1 VEDVAASII
10 AAKGR
15 TTMVSRIVEVNNTAL
30 HCQIE
35 GPSGAPVLVFSNSL
49 GTDFRIWDAV
59 VADMARDYR
68 VLRYDKRGHGLSDD
82 LDNGWSMDALV
93 GDVAALMDHFG
104 LSHGA
109 FVGLSVGGLIAQ
121 GLAAERP
128 DLVKVMVLA
137 DTAAKI
143 GNDDLWNDR
152 IAQVQAGGIISM
164 ADAILQRWF
173 APDFHAD
180 QNFPMWRN
188 MLVRTT
194 DQGYA
199 RVSAAIR
206 DTDLV
211 SSTARLT
218 LPTLVIVGDRDGATP
233 PDLVR
238 ETAELIEG
246 SQFEII
252 CGAGHLPCVEKPEVF
267 VRLLREFLA
276 KNGHA

>member
-1 VEDVAASII
+1 
-10 AAKGR
+10 
-15 TTMVSRIVEVNNTAL
+15 MVSQIVTANGAAL
-30 HCQIE
+30 HCQID
-35 GPSGAPVLVFSNSL
+35 GSAGAPAVVFSNSL

-59 VADMARDYR
+59 VADLAKTHR

-82 LDNGWSMDALV
+82 PDNGWAMGELV

-104 LSHGA
+104 MKGA
-109 FVGLSVGGLIAQ
+109 AVVGLSVGGLIAQ

-152 IAQVQAGGIISM
+152 IAQTKAGGIISM

-173 APDFHAD
+173 APEFHKNA
-180 QNFPMWRN
+180 NFAMWRN

-194 DQGYA
+194 NQGYA

-218 LPTLVIVGDRDGATP
+218 LPTLAIVGDRDGATP

-238 ETAELIEG
+238 ETAELIAG
-246 SQFEII
+246 SRFEII
-252 CGAGHLPCVEKPEVF
+252 RGAGHLPCVEKPDVF
-267 VRLLREFLA
+267 IGLLRGFLSDH
-276 KNGHA
+276 NHG

>member
-1 VEDVAASII
+1 MREKDKA
-10 AAKGR
+10 
-15 TTMVSRIVEVNNTAL
+15 MVSQIVTVNGAAL

-35 GPSGAPVLVFSNSL
+35 GPEGAPAVVFSNSL

-59 VADMARDYR
+59 VADIAKDHR

-82 LDNGWSMDALV
+82 PDTDWSMGELV

-104 LSHGA
+104 LKDAA

-121 GLAAERP
+121 GVAAERP
-128 DLVKVMVLA
+128 DLVRLMVLA
-137 DTAAKI
+137 DTAARI

-152 IAQVQAGGIISM
+152 IAQVTRDGLGSM
-164 ADAILQRWF
+164 ADAILERWF
-173 APDFHAD
+173 APAFHND
-180 QNFPMWRN
+180 PNFAMWRN

-206 DTDLV
+206 DTDLLT
-211 SSTARLT
+211 STSGLT
-218 LPTLVIVGDRDGATP
+218 LPTLAVVGDKDGATP

-238 ETAELIEG
+238 ETADLITG
-246 SQFEII
+246 AQFEII
-252 CGAGHLPCVEKPEVF
+252 RGAGHLPCVEKPEVF
-267 VRLLREFLA
+267 TGHLRDFF
-276 KNGHA
+276 KQNGFT

>member
-1 VEDVAASII
+1 
-10 AAKGR
+10 
-15 TTMVSRIVEVNNTAL
+15 MVSRIVTTHGAAL

-35 GPSGAPVLVFSNSL
+35 GPADAPAVVFSNSL

-59 VADMARDYR
+59 VAELAQNYR

-82 LDNGWSMDALV
+82 PDTGWAMHELVTDA
-93 GDVAALMDHFG
+93 ATLMDHFG
-104 LSHGA
+104 LSNAA

-128 DLVKVMVLA
+128 DLVRLLVLA
-137 DTAAKI
+137 DTAARI

-152 IAQVQAGGIISM
+152 IAQVNADGLGSM
-164 ADAILQRWF
+164 ADAILERWF
-173 APDFHAD
+173 APEFHHD
-180 QNFPMWRN
+180 GNFAMWRN

-206 DTDLV
+206 DTDV
-211 SSTARLT
+211 MESTSRLT
-218 LPTLVIVGDRDGATP
+218 QPTLAVVGDRDGATP

-238 ETAELIEG
+238 ETAELISG
-246 SQFEII
+246 SRFSII
-252 CGAGHLPCVEKPEVF
+252 RGAGHLPCVEKPQVF
-267 VRLLREFLA
+267 TELLRGFFGE
-276 KNGHA
+276 NGHV

>member
-1 VEDVAASII
+1 MTHGA
-10 AAKGR
+10 
-15 TTMVSRIVEVNNTAL
+15 AL

-35 GPSGAPVLVFSNSL
+35 GPADAPAVVFSNSL

-59 VADMARDYR
+59 VAELAQNYR

-82 LDNGWSMDALV
+82 PDTGWAMHELVTDA
-93 GDVAALMDHFG
+93 ATLMDHFG
-104 LSHGA
+104 LSNAA

-128 DLVKVMVLA
+128 DLVRLLVLA
-137 DTAAKI
+137 DTAARI

-152 IAQVQAGGIISM
+152 IAQVKADGLGSM
-164 ADAILQRWF
+164 ADAILERWF
-173 APDFHAD
+173 APEFHHD
-180 QNFPMWRN
+180 GNFAMWRN

-206 DTDLV
+206 DTDV
-211 SSTARLT
+211 MESTSRLT
-218 LPTLVIVGDRDGATP
+218 QPTLAVVGDRDGATP

-238 ETAELIEG
+238 ETAELISG
-246 SQFEII
+246 SRFSII
-252 CGAGHLPCVEKPEVF
+252 RGAGHLPCVEKPQVF
-267 VRLLREFLA
+267 TQLLRGFFGE
-276 KNGHA
+276 NGHV